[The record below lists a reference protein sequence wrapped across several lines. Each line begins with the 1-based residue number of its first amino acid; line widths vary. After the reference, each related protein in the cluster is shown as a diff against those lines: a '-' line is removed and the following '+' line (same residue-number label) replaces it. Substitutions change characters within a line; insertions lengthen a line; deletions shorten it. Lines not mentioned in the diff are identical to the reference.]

1 MSRKESIN
9 QRIIVT
15 FISVTSIVLIF
26 LGSIMT
32 ILFNKN
38 YHSTKLSN
46 LEKQMGIIENSI
58 NNYLNQQDGS
68 YSQLKEII
76 KMACISTNTEAI
88 ITDRLGYVYLVNGE
102 DYQDLMYSKIKLNTE
117 NSKVTLEEEFKKEV
131 FKVNNAS
138 IKGYVKAIYE
148 DGEIDGYMI
157 MVMQNESER
166 NFNMFIIWIT
176 VIIEIIISAIVIKI
190 VTNQIIIRPIDN
202 INNVAKR
209 LAKGEVEKRVVV
221 NCNNEIGELAE
232 SFNMMAECLEKSDTK
247 RREFISNV
255 SHELRSPITSIKGFI
270 GGILDGVIPR
280 DRENYY
286 LKIVYDEVDRLARLV
301 NDLLDMSA
309 MESGKFNLAIT
320 EFDINQVI
328 SLCILNLEHKIQ
340 EKGLNVKATFHNNR
354 AYVLGDRDRI
364 IQVVTN
370 IIENSIKYSNDDG
383 EIKIDVY
390 SKGEKIYVDI
400 FNSGECIEEKELNKI
415 WDRFYKSDK
424 SRTNKL
430 STGLGLPI
438 VRSILSQHNED
449 IWVKN
454 IEGKGV
460 SFIFTLKKSH

>member
-26 LGSIMT
+26 LGSIIT

-117 NSKVTLEEEFKKEV
+117 SLSSNIEFKKEV
-131 FKVNNAS
+131 FKVDNAS
-138 IKGYVKAIYE
+138 INGYVKAIYE

-157 MVMQNESER
+157 MVMQNQSER

-390 SKGEKIYVDI
+390 SKGEKVYVDI

>member
-117 NSKVTLEEEFKKEV
+117 SLSSNIEFKKEV

-340 EKGLNVKATFHNNR
+340 EKGLNVKATFYNNR

>member
-117 NSKVTLEEEFKKEV
+117 SLSSNIEFKKEV

-270 GGILDGVIPR
+270 GGILDGVIQR

>member
-1 MSRKESIN
+1 M
-9 QRIIVT
+9 
-15 FISVTSIVLIF
+15 
-26 LGSIMT
+26 
-32 ILFNKN
+32 
-38 YHSTKLSN
+38 
-46 LEKQMGIIENSI
+46 
-58 NNYLNQQDGS
+58 
-68 YSQLKEII
+68 
-76 KMACISTNTEAI
+76 
-88 ITDRLGYVYLVNGE
+88 
-102 DYQDLMYSKIKLNTE
+102 
-117 NSKVTLEEEFKKEV
+117 
-131 FKVNNAS
+131 
-138 IKGYVKAIYE
+138 
-148 DGEIDGYMI
+148 
-157 MVMQNESER
+157 
-166 NFNMFIIWIT
+166 
-176 VIIEIIISAIVIKI
+176 
-190 VTNQIIIRPIDN
+190 
-202 INNVAKR
+202 
-209 LAKGEVEKRVVV
+209 V

-232 SFNMMAECLEKSDTK
+232 SFNMMAESLEKSDTK

-286 LKIVYDEVDRLARLV
+286 LKIVYDEIDRLARLV

-370 IIENSIKYSNDDG
+370 IIENSIKYSNDDV

>member
-102 DYQDLMYSKIKLNTE
+102 DYQNLMYSKIKLNTE
-117 NSKVTLEEEFKKEV
+117 SLSSNIEFKKEV
-131 FKVNNAS
+131 FKVDNAS
-138 IKGYVKAIYE
+138 INGYVKAIYE

-157 MVMQNESER
+157 MVMQNQSER

>member
-102 DYQDLMYSKIKLNTE
+102 DYQNLMYSKIKLNTE
-117 NSKVTLEEEFKKEV
+117 SLSSNREFKKEV
-131 FKVNNAS
+131 FKVDNAS

-340 EKGLNVKATFHNNR
+340 EKGLNVKATFYNNR

>member
-102 DYQDLMYSKIKLNTE
+102 DYQNLMYSKIKLNTE
-117 NSKVTLEEEFKKEV
+117 SLSSNIEFKKEV
-131 FKVNNAS
+131 FKVDNAS

-340 EKGLNVKATFHNNR
+340 EKGLNVKATFYNNR

>member
-102 DYQDLMYSKIKLNTE
+102 DYQNLMYRKIKLNTE
-117 NSKVTLEEEFKKEV
+117 SLSSNIEFKKEV
-131 FKVNNAS
+131 FKVDNAS
-138 IKGYVKAIYE
+138 INGYVKAIYE

-221 NCNNEIGELAE
+221 NCNNEIGELSE
-232 SFNMMAECLEKSDTK
+232 SFNIMAECLEKSDTK

>member
-117 NSKVTLEEEFKKEV
+117 SLSSNIEFKKEV
-131 FKVNNAS
+131 FKVVNAS

-286 LKIVYDEVDRLARLV
+286 LKIVYDEIDRLARLV

>member
-102 DYQDLMYSKIKLNTE
+102 DYQNLMYSKIKLNTE
-117 NSKVTLEEEFKKEV
+117 SLSSNIEFKKEV
-131 FKVNNAS
+131 FKVDNAS

-232 SFNMMAECLEKSDTK
+232 SFNIMAECLEKSDTK

-286 LKIVYDEVDRLARLV
+286 LKIVYDEIDRLARLV

-390 SKGEKIYVDI
+390 SKGEKVYVDI

>member
-46 LEKQMGIIENSI
+46 LEKQMGIIGNSI

-117 NSKVTLEEEFKKEV
+117 SLSSNIEFKKEV
-131 FKVNNAS
+131 FKTDNAS

-190 VTNQIIIRPIDN
+190 VTKQIIIRPIDD

-232 SFNMMAECLEKSDTK
+232 SFNMMAESLEKSDTK

-390 SKGEKIYVDI
+390 SKGEKVYVDI

>member
-117 NSKVTLEEEFKKEV
+117 SLSSNIEFKKEV

-370 IIENSIKYSNDDG
+370 IIENSIKFGSYH
-383 EIKIDVY
+383 
-390 SKGEKIYVDI
+390 
-400 FNSGECIEEKELNKI
+400 F
-415 WDRFYKSDK
+415 
-424 SRTNKL
+424 
-430 STGLGLPI
+430 
-438 VRSILSQHNED
+438 
-449 IWVKN
+449 
-454 IEGKGV
+454 
-460 SFIFTLKKSH
+460 

>member
-102 DYQDLMYSKIKLNTE
+102 DYQNLMYSKIKLNTE
-117 NSKVTLEEEFKKEV
+117 SLSSNIEFKKEV
-131 FKVNNAS
+131 FKVDNAS

-190 VTNQIIIRPIDN
+190 VTNKIIIRPIDN

>member
-102 DYQDLMYSKIKLNTE
+102 DYQNLMYSKIKLNTE
-117 NSKVTLEEEFKKEV
+117 SLSSNIEFKKEV
-131 FKVNNAS
+131 FKVDNAS

-190 VTNQIIIRPIDN
+190 VTNQIIIRPINN

-286 LKIVYDEVDRLARLV
+286 LKIVYDEIDRLARLV

>member
-26 LGSIMT
+26 LGSIIT

-102 DYQDLMYSKIKLNTE
+102 DYQNLMYSKIKLNTE
-117 NSKVTLEEEFKKEV
+117 SLSSNIEFKKEV
-131 FKVNNAS
+131 FKVDNVS

-190 VTNQIIIRPIDN
+190 VTNQILIRPIDN
-202 INNVAKR
+202 INNVSKR

-232 SFNMMAECLEKSDTK
+232 SFNIMAECLEKSDTK

>member
-102 DYQDLMYSKIKLNTE
+102 DYQNLMYSKIKLNTE
-117 NSKVTLEEEFKKEV
+117 SLSSNIEFKKEV
-131 FKVNNAS
+131 FKVDNAS

-157 MVMQNESER
+157 MLMQNESER

-190 VTNQIIIRPIDN
+190 VTNQIIIRPINN

-286 LKIVYDEVDRLARLV
+286 LKIVYDEIDRLARLV

-340 EKGLNVKATFHNNR
+340 EKGLNVKATFYNNR

>member
-26 LGSIMT
+26 LGSIIT

-46 LEKQMGIIENSI
+46 LEKQMGIIGNSI

-117 NSKVTLEEEFKKEV
+117 SLSSNIEFKKEV
-131 FKVNNAS
+131 FKTDNAS

-190 VTNQIIIRPIDN
+190 VTKQIIIRPIDD

-286 LKIVYDEVDRLARLV
+286 LKIVYDEIDRLARLV

>member
-102 DYQDLMYSKIKLNTE
+102 DYQNLMYRKIKLNTE
-117 NSKVTLEEEFKKEV
+117 SLSSNIEFKKEV
-131 FKVNNAS
+131 FKVDNAS

-232 SFNMMAECLEKSDTK
+232 SFNIMAECLEKSDTK

>member
-26 LGSIMT
+26 LGSIIT

-46 LEKQMGIIENSI
+46 LEKQMGIIGNSI
-58 NNYLNQQDGS
+58 NKYLNQQDGS

-117 NSKVTLEEEFKKEV
+117 SLSSNIEFKKEV
-131 FKVNNAS
+131 FKTDNAS

-190 VTNQIIIRPIDN
+190 VTKQIIIRPIDD

-232 SFNMMAECLEKSDTK
+232 SFNMMAESLEKSDTK

-286 LKIVYDEVDRLARLV
+286 LKIVYDEIDRLARLV

>member
-117 NSKVTLEEEFKKEV
+117 SLSSNIEFKKEV
-131 FKVNNAS
+131 FKVDNAS
-138 IKGYVKAIYE
+138 INGYVKAIYE

-157 MVMQNESER
+157 MVMQNQSER

-390 SKGEKIYVDI
+390 SKGEKVYVDI

>member
-26 LGSIMT
+26 LGSIIT

-46 LEKQMGIIENSI
+46 LEKQMGIIGNSI

-117 NSKVTLEEEFKKEV
+117 SLSSNIEFKKEV
-131 FKVNNAS
+131 FKTDNAS

-286 LKIVYDEVDRLARLV
+286 LKIVYDEIDRLARLV

>member
-102 DYQDLMYSKIKLNTE
+102 DYQNLMYRKIKLNTE
-117 NSKVTLEEEFKKEV
+117 SLSSNIEFKKEV
-131 FKVNNAS
+131 FKVDNVS

-232 SFNMMAECLEKSDTK
+232 SFNIMAECLEKSDTK

>member
-102 DYQDLMYSKIKLNTE
+102 DYQNLMYSKIKLNTE
-117 NSKVTLEEEFKKEV
+117 SLSSNIEFKKEV
-131 FKVNNAS
+131 FKVDNAS

-232 SFNMMAECLEKSDTK
+232 SFNIMAECLEKSDTK

-340 EKGLNVKATFHNNR
+340 EKGLNVKATFYNNR

>member
-102 DYQDLMYSKIKLNTE
+102 DYQNLMYRKIKLNTE
-117 NSKVTLEEEFKKEV
+117 SLSSNIEFKKEV
-131 FKVNNAS
+131 FKVDNAS

-157 MVMQNESER
+157 MVMQNQSER

-390 SKGEKIYVDI
+390 SKGEKVYVDI

>member
-26 LGSIMT
+26 LGSIIT

-102 DYQDLMYSKIKLNTE
+102 DYQNLMYRKIKLNTE
-117 NSKVTLEEEFKKEV
+117 SLSSNIEFKKEV
-131 FKVNNAS
+131 FKVDNVS

-202 INNVAKR
+202 INNVSKR

-232 SFNMMAECLEKSDTK
+232 SFNIMAECLEKSDTK

-286 LKIVYDEVDRLARLV
+286 LKIVYDEIDRLARLV

>member
-26 LGSIMT
+26 LGLIMT

-102 DYQDLMYSKIKLNTE
+102 DYQNLMYSKIKLNTE
-117 NSKVTLEEEFKKEV
+117 SLSSNIEFKKEV
-131 FKVNNAS
+131 FKVDNAS

-286 LKIVYDEVDRLARLV
+286 LKIVYDEIDRLARLV

>member
-102 DYQDLMYSKIKLNTE
+102 DYQNLMYSKIKLNTE
-117 NSKVTLEEEFKKEV
+117 SLSSNIQFKKEV
-131 FKVNNAS
+131 FKVDNAS
-138 IKGYVKAIYE
+138 INGYVKAIYE

>member
-102 DYQDLMYSKIKLNTE
+102 DYQNLMYSKIKLNTE
-117 NSKVTLEEEFKKEV
+117 SLSSNIEFKKEV
-131 FKVNNAS
+131 FKVDNAS

-340 EKGLNVKATFHNNR
+340 EKGLNVKATFHNKR

>member
-26 LGSIMT
+26 LGSIIT

-102 DYQDLMYSKIKLNTE
+102 DYQNLMYSKIKLNTE
-117 NSKVTLEEEFKKEV
+117 SLSSNIEFKKEV
-131 FKVNNAS
+131 FKVDNAS

-286 LKIVYDEVDRLARLV
+286 LKIVYDEIDRLARLV

>member
-26 LGSIMT
+26 LGSIIT

-102 DYQDLMYSKIKLNTE
+102 DYQNLMYRKIKLNTE
-117 NSKVTLEEEFKKEV
+117 SLSSNIEFKKEV
-131 FKVNNAS
+131 FKVDNVS

-232 SFNMMAECLEKSDTK
+232 SFNIMAECLEKSDTK

-390 SKGEKIYVDI
+390 SKGEKVYVDI

>member
-26 LGSIMT
+26 LGSIIT

-46 LEKQMGIIENSI
+46 LEKQMVIIENSI

-102 DYQDLMYSKIKLNTE
+102 DYQNLMYSKIKLNTE
-117 NSKVTLEEEFKKEV
+117 SLSSNIEFKKEV
-131 FKVNNAS
+131 FKVDNVS

-232 SFNMMAECLEKSDTK
+232 SFNIMAECLEKSDTK

-390 SKGEKIYVDI
+390 SKGEKVYVDI

>member
-26 LGSIMT
+26 LGSIIT

-46 LEKQMGIIENSI
+46 LEKQMVIIENSI

-102 DYQDLMYSKIKLNTE
+102 DYQNLMYRKIKLNTE
-117 NSKVTLEEEFKKEV
+117 SLSSNIEFKKEV
-131 FKVNNAS
+131 FKVDNVS

-390 SKGEKIYVDI
+390 SKGEKVYVDI

>member
-117 NSKVTLEEEFKKEV
+117 SLSSNIEFKKEV
-131 FKVNNAS
+131 FKTDNAS

-340 EKGLNVKATFHNNR
+340 EKGLNVKATFYNNR

>member
-102 DYQDLMYSKIKLNTE
+102 DYQNLMYSKIKLNTE
-117 NSKVTLEEEFKKEV
+117 SLSSNIEFKKEV
-131 FKVNNAS
+131 FKVDNAS

-424 SRTNKL
+424 SRTNKI

-438 VRSILSQHNED
+438 VRLILTQHNQD
-449 IWVKN
+449 VWVN
-454 IEGKGV
+454 NVEGKGV
-460 SFIFTLKKSH
+460 KFTFTLQRNS

>member
-102 DYQDLMYSKIKLNTE
+102 DYQNLMYSKIKLNTE
-117 NSKVTLEEEFKKEV
+117 SLSSNIEFKKEV
-131 FKVNNAS
+131 FKVDNAS

-340 EKGLNVKATFHNNR
+340 EKGLNVKATFYNNR

-454 IEGKGV
+454 IEGKVV

>member
-117 NSKVTLEEEFKKEV
+117 SLSSNIEFKKEV

-190 VTNQIIIRPIDN
+190 VTNQIIISPIDN

-286 LKIVYDEVDRLARLV
+286 LKIVYDEIDRLARLV

>member
-1 MSRKESIN
+1 
-9 QRIIVT
+9 
-15 FISVTSIVLIF
+15 
-26 LGSIMT
+26 
-32 ILFNKN
+32 
-38 YHSTKLSN
+38 
-46 LEKQMGIIENSI
+46 
-58 NNYLNQQDGS
+58 
-68 YSQLKEII
+68 
-76 KMACISTNTEAI
+76 
-88 ITDRLGYVYLVNGE
+88 
-102 DYQDLMYSKIKLNTE
+102 
-117 NSKVTLEEEFKKEV
+117 
-131 FKVNNAS
+131 
-138 IKGYVKAIYE
+138 
-148 DGEIDGYMI
+148 
-157 MVMQNESER
+157 
-166 NFNMFIIWIT
+166 
-176 VIIEIIISAIVIKI
+176 
-190 VTNQIIIRPIDN
+190 
-202 INNVAKR
+202 
-209 LAKGEVEKRVVV
+209 
-221 NCNNEIGELAE
+221 
-232 SFNMMAECLEKSDTK
+232 
-247 RREFISNV
+247 
-255 SHELRSPITSIKGFI
+255 
-270 GGILDGVIPR
+270 
-280 DRENYY
+280 
-286 LKIVYDEVDRLARLV
+286 
-301 NDLLDMSA
+301 MSA

-340 EKGLNVKATFHNNR
+340 EKGLNVKATFYNNR

-383 EIKIDVY
+383 KIKIDVY

>member
-117 NSKVTLEEEFKKEV
+117 SLSSNIEFKKEV
-131 FKVNNAS
+131 FKVDNAS
-138 IKGYVKAIYE
+138 INGYVKAIYE

-157 MVMQNESER
+157 MVMQNQSER